1 MSGDSSLDPATMPA
15 SPSWVASDV
24 LKWHNGFDTVLPGI
38 CSDLGFKAEARLP
51 FNDAY
56 APDGWDYDTHKKFNA
71 GRRNM

>member
-1 MSGDSSLDPATMPA
+1 
-15 SPSWVASDV
+15 V
-24 LKWHNGFDTVLPGI
+24 KWLNGFDTVLPGI

-51 FNDAY
+51 FNGAY